1 MSAHGSYDILLG
13 RDWPHKTRSS
23 VNFASDIYG
32 LGGSVRVRQRGRQL
46 EVLRPQN
53 SDAESRA
60 SDDPS
65 WGDGEEIAEELDA
78 MLARFGLEKE
88 ETFFEED
95 CTAA

>member
-1 MSAHGSYDILLG
+1 M
-13 RDWPHKTRSS
+13 
-23 VNFASDIYG
+23 
-32 LGGSVRVRQRGRQL
+32 RVRQRGRQL
-46 EVLRPQN
+46 EVLRPQD

-88 ETFFEED
+88 ETFSRRIAQLLEWLGPRKNRRR
-95 CTAA
+95 